1 MSEHRNEVAT
11 NATTDTTDTNDTT
24 VERAIGRMR
33 LLPSV
38 TFGVRA
44 AALARVALP
53 LAMVT
58 AGLVAGGPAAG
69 AENLVTMDTTCCP
82 PVA

>member
-1 MSEHRNEVAT
+1 MSGIQNQTVAG
-11 NATTDTTDTNDTT
+11 TTAEAGT
-24 VERAIGRMR
+24 EAPAGRLR

-53 LAMVT
+53 VAMVT
-58 AGLVAGGPAAG
+58 AGLVAGGPVAG

-82 PVA
+82 PQV

>member
-1 MSEHRNEVAT
+1 MSGIQNETAEPGID
-11 NATTDTTDTNDTT
+11 AP
-24 VERAIGRMR
+24 AGRMR

-53 LAMVT
+53 VAMVT
-58 AGLVAGGPAAG
+58 ASLVAGGPAAG
-69 AENLVTMDTTCCP
+69 AESYFTMDTTCCP
-82 PVA
+82 PQV